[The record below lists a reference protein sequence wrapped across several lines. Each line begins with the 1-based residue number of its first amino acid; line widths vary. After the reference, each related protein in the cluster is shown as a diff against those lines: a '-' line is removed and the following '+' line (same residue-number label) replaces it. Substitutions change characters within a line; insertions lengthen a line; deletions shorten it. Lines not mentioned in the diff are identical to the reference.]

1 MLLSLF
7 WQVQAGSFAADLEKV
22 VTTVSN
28 DAQVRF
34 VRSIEGVHEYQLKNG
49 LQILLMPDAK
59 SNLYVVNL
67 VYRTGSAG
75 ELEGQSG
82 LAHMFEHFVAQR
94 SSLLY
99 PRLEDDLKEKHI
111 SRLGITTSD
120 YTYYRTK
127 NISSRKELEWI
138 LALDAER
145 MSQFNYSEDSLKT
158 ALQEVYE
165 EIDNTISKHDA
176 SLLRKTVIAMRPSQ
190 ASGRNILGDKS
201 DLANTNLD
209 KLKIF
214 WQSYYRPDNASLI
227 VAGNF
232 DNAEMLELIQARFA
246 SIPKPESVLQHRRF
260 EKITQLAAQEIS
272 LSYRRTAPGMI
283 SAYRVVPVGDPDFVA
298 VHLIASILKERFQ
311 ERKSADPTMT
321 EKIGVYVTP
330 YLDDSILFVRS
341 LLPYGSGNLLPDAKA
356 RLLSLEKDILEHP
369 FTQAELDRAKA
380 EWLKGFQ
387 SRKNDA
393 ERYAVAL
400 PLYLV
405 ANDMSWYFTVRDNAE
420 KISLSK
426 VQSLAQQWML
436 DKNRTMAFLIE
447 DETAQ

>member
-1 MLLSLF
+1 M
-7 WQVQAGSFAADLEKV
+7 
-22 VTTVSN
+22 
-28 DAQVRF
+28 RF

-59 SNLYVVNL
+59 SSLYVVNL

-111 SRLGITTSD
+111 SRLGITSSD

-145 MSQFNYSEDSLKT
+145 MSQFNYSEASLKT

-165 EIDNTISKHDA
+165 EIGNTSSKHDA
-176 SLLRKTVIAMRPSQ
+176 SLLRKTVIAMRPGQ
-190 ASGRNILGDKS
+190 ASGRNTLGDKS
-201 DLANTNLD
+201 DLANANLN

-232 DNAEMLELIQARFA
+232 DNTEMLELIQARFA

-298 VHLIASILKERFQ
+298 VHLIASILKDRCQ
-311 ERKSADPTMT
+311 EKKSADATMT

-369 FTQAELDRAKA
+369 FTQAELDRAKP

-405 ANDMSWYFTVRDNAE
+405 ANDWSWYFTVRDSAE